1 MKVSLSIELSDDE
14 DIGLVAELMA
24 VLGRHQRAEPRQ
36 VGRGS
41 QIDVEGL
48 LAHYWDEHQKM
59 MGNPGEEEW
68 KTLEA
73 HAQAEVYHR
82 HLPQLIWEALYGA
95 ALNFPAGSWWTASQ
109 LVEAASEP
117 VLLPD
122 IRQRLRGLA
131 RSRAVREYVEEVV
144 TKLGLDSSDKTVF
157 DLVKERALQWWTKT
171 DGRVVSYTM
180 SEELRDAIL
189 WRSDADRT
197 DFSDGDEREPYVP
210 APDAT

>member
-1 MKVSLSIELSDDE
+1 VKVNLSIELSNDD
-14 DIGLVAELMA
+14 DFGIVADLME
-24 VLGRHQRAEPRQ
+24 VLGRHRHAEPRR
-36 VGRGS
+36 VGNAS
-41 QIDVEGL
+41 HIDVQGL
-48 LAHYWDEHQKM
+48 LSHYWDEHQKM
-59 MGNPGEEEW
+59 MGSPGEEDW

-73 HAQAEVYHR
+73 RAQAEVYHR

-95 ALNFPAGSWWTASQ
+95 AMNFPAGSWWTASQ
-109 LVEAASEP
+109 LVEAATEP
-117 VLLPD
+117 VLLTD

-144 TKLGLDSSDKTVF
+144 TRLGLDSADKNVF
-157 DLVKERALQWWTKT
+157 DLVKEQALQWWTKT

-189 WRSDADRT
+189 WRSDVDRS
-197 DFSDGDEREPYVP
+197 DFSDGDEREPYEH